1 MCAFMR
7 THVGEF
13 GLSTL
18 HRVLEVRR
26 SGYYAWV
33 RQPLSRWAQAD
44 ERLTTRIKVVWEAGG

>member
-1 MCAFMR
+1 MR